1 MQYSQIV
8 FLLFIVMMCYYA
20 ALIVMDIRKAK
31 AARAAEHDLHSEED
45 IDITDEAQSFQPVQ
59 VSRDEPPKEPKGN
72 EVGDAGGD
80 SGEDD
85 VDAELEQAP
94 KQQPESETPTEDR
107 IIYREAIMTDGI
119 VVEKIIHE
127 VNQLAETGTC
137 DLGAVIF
144 SCEHAR

>member
-1 MQYSQIV
+1 MQYGQIV
-8 FLLFIVMMCYYA
+8 FILFILMMCYYV
-20 ALIVMDIRKAK
+20 ALIVMDIRKEK

-59 VSRDEPPKEPKGN
+59 VSRDETPKEPKGN
-72 EVGDAGGD
+72 EVGNSEGEAGEGD
-80 SGEDD
+80 EP
-85 VDAELEQAP
+85 EQEP
-94 KQQPESETPTEDR
+94 PTQDR

-119 VVEKIIHE
+119 LVEEIIHE
-127 VNQLAETGTC
+127 VNKMAETGTS

>member
-1 MQYSQIV
+1 
-8 FLLFIVMMCYYA
+8 MMCYYA

-72 EVGDAGGD
+72 EVGEGDAEID
-80 SGEDD
+80 SGKDGSAD
-85 VDAELEQAP
+85 SEQV
-94 KQQPESETPTEDR
+94 PEQEYETPTEDR

-119 VVEKIIHE
+119 IVEKIIHE